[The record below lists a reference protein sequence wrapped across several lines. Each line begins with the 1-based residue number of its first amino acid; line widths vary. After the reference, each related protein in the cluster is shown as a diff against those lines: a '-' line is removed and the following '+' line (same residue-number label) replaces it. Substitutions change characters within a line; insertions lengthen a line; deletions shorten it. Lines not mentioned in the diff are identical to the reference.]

1 MKNNGI
7 PEPRF
12 MPLAFLPVAFVF
24 LLVYSFSTSPLYL
37 YEGFD
42 SATFRTIGL
51 GIIQGKLPY
60 ADLFD
65 HKGPLIFYIDALG
78 QWLIPGKWG
87 IFLLQVLSL
96 ALSMYIIYRI
106 CRLFADVRIS
116 FVSTVLLLFPLIDFI
131 VEGNQCE
138 EWMLPYISL
147 SLYLALSWL
156 FDGGDRSHHLWRSLV
171 YGLCFSVV
179 FFIRPNDAVASI
191 GAIMLGIFVY
201 LVLKKR
207 YVNAVANALAFLG
220 GCLLGALPVFGY
232 FAYEG
237 ILQDMLYGT
246 VLYNIE
252 YSEGVTLK
260 TLGVGIV
267 LIPIIIVGACIY
279 LSRRNASISRIN
291 YILIPYLVLTLIF
304 IGKRDYYHYLLP
316 LLPYVSL
323 FFTLCLRRSLRAVVA
338 TVCILFL
345 AGSFYQQKQLVKI
358 VTGRDYLENVY
369 SQIDRMFHAVPEK
382 DRNSVWNFNLYSTF
396 EDRPRV
402 CSLHGAFLHAGVTP
416 GNRIFIRL
424 HIDKFGEEERIE
436 SNAPEWVI
444 RFVDGSE
451 NRGTEFIDSNYTLV
465 AQTDRS
471 CGFEVGLY
479 RRNAAEA
486 GTDDFKAAEN

>member
-1 MKNNGI
+1 MRRVIMKNNGFT
-7 PEPRF
+7 EPRF

-60 ADLFD
+60 TDLFD

-96 ALSMYIIYRI
+96 TLSMYLIYRI
-106 CRLFADVRIS
+106 CRLFANVRIS

-156 FDGGDRSHHLWRSLV
+156 LGSADSSHRLWRSLV
-171 YGLCFSVV
+171 YGICFSVI

-191 GAIMLGIFVY
+191 GAVMLGVFIC
-201 LVLKKR
+201 LVVRRR
-207 YVNAVANALAFLG
+207 YMNAAANAMVFLG
-220 GCLLGALPVFGY
+220 GCLLAALPVFGY
-232 FAYEG
+232 FACEG

-246 VLYNIE
+246 VFYNIE

-260 TLGVGIV
+260 TLGVGII
-267 LIPIIIVGACIY
+267 LIPIIITGTDIL
-279 LSRRNASISRIN
+279 LSRRDSAISRIN
-291 YILIPYLVLTLIF
+291 YILIPYLVLTLIL

-316 LLPYVSL
+316 LLPYVAL
-323 FFTLCLRRSLRAVVA
+323 FFTLCFRRSLRAVVA
-338 TVCILFL
+338 AVCIMFL
-345 AGSFYQQKQLVKI
+345 AGSFYQHKQLVKI
-358 VTGRDYLENVY
+358 VSERDYLENVY
-369 SQIDRMFHAVPEK
+369 SQTDRMFLSVPEK

-424 HIDKFGEEERIE
+424 HIDRFGKDERVE
-436 SNAPEWVI
+436 SNAPEWVM
-444 RFVDGSE
+444 RFMDGADNES
-451 NRGTEFIDSNYTLV
+451 TEYIDSNYTLV
-465 AQTDRS
+465 AKTDRS

-479 RRNAAEA
+479 RRNATEA
-486 GTDDFKAAEN
+486 GTDDN